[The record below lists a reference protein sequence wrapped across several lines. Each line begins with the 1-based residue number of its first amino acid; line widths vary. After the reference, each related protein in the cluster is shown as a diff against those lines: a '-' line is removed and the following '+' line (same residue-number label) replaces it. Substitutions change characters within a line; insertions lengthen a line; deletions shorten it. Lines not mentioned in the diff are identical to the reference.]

1 MGTKIGR
8 NNKCPCGSGKKYKLC
23 CLTAQLTH
31 DESPP
36 TSGRFRFE
44 PGSYGGPGAFL
55 PSIGCLEQWKPQQW
69 RYHFVLVKL
78 NDACVEEAEAVLE
91 AEKDLRR
98 AFDTGGSSAAE
109 AGAYRLKALGYMR
122 VDDFNIVG

>member
-1 MGTKIGR
+1 MD
-8 NNKCPCGSGKKYKLC
+8 
-23 CLTAQLTH
+23 

-55 PSIGCLEQWKPQQW
+55 PSIGCLEQWKPRQR

-78 NDACVEEAEAVLE
+78 SEHCAEEAQAVLQ
-91 AEKDLRR
+91 AEQDLNR
-98 AFDTGGSSAAE
+98 AFDTGGSQAE
-109 AGAYRLKALGYMR
+109 VFAYGLKALGYIR
-122 VDDFNIVG
+122 VEDFKVVGQKASTVA